1 MPRHQKPSGGGA
13 MVGGGTRVVSGSAA
27 MAGYGQREYLETQ
40 VDGAQVLVGVFNE
53 RQSAERALQAL
64 QDASFDPQ
72 QTSLLSQGDN
82 VARQMVESALPNV
95 DTEPEG
101 TRINVGTL
109 IGLIAGAGAGVA
121 AGLAVINFP
130 GLEGISPAVA
140 MAVCGVLLAVVGA
153 WGGTLVGMPS
163 PEEDLSYFTGDL
175 NKGAFLVAVR
185 TNRIDE
191 AIDELSQA
199 GARNFDTMV
208 GH

>member
-1 MPRHQKPSGGGA
+1 
-13 MVGGGTRVVSGSAA
+13 
-27 MAGYGQREYLETQ
+27 MAGYAEREYLETQ

-53 RQSAERALQAL
+53 RQSAERALHAL
-64 QDASFDPQ
+64 QEAGFDPQ

-101 TRINVGTL
+101 TRVNVGTL
-109 IGLIAGAGAGVA
+109 VGLLSGAGAGVA
-121 AGLAVINFP
+121 TGLAIVNFP
-130 GLEGISPAVA
+130 GLTGVSPAVA
-140 MAVCGVLLAVVGA
+140 MAVCGVLLAVAGA
-153 WGGTLVGMPS
+153 WGGTLGGMPI

-191 AIDELSQA
+191 AIDQLGHA
-199 GARNFDTMV
+199 GARNFDTMLS
-208 GH
+208 H